1 MSSQKEIV
9 TLQQKYE
16 NQQNRR
22 YYYGKTN
29 QRNADTIRQSE
40 NEIKTH

>member
-1 MSSQKEIV
+1 MEIV
-9 TLQQKYE
+9 TLLQKYE

-29 QRNADTIRQSE
+29 QRMAFFL
-40 NEIKTH
+40 